1 VPMAR
6 KADGTYA
13 ELNWQEAMAKAA
25 EKLSSVK
32 GEEIQG
38 MIGQF

>member
-1 VPMAR
+1 MSR
-6 KADGTYA
+6 KEDGSFK
-13 ELNWQEAMAKAA
+13 ELNWQEALSMAA

-32 GEEIQG
+32 PEEIQG